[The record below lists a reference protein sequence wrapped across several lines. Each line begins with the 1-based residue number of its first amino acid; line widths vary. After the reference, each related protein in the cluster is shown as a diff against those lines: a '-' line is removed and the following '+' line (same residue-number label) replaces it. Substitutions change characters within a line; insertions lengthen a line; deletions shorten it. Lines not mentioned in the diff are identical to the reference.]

1 MGRSSVFDPS
11 RLDEELDEL
20 LPPPSRVPVAVLQDE
35 PPTVTDVAE
44 APAPDS
50 EPVPDS
56 AASAAAA
63 SLEGGPTPDSP
74 YRSPHPAQSAVAT
87 ATRRPRGSGGRPPAQ
102 ERAPAESP
110 SNAPAIGG
118 FIVVAARIPTHLWDA
133 VINGPLSGRERPSYA
148 QLITWTCQ
156 DQPDDVVRQIRA
168 NLAPDRTPRGRRLAA
183 PVNTIT
189 VRFRHDELAAFDELL
204 ETASTAGQR
213 VTRTAGIIAALQV
226 SSSASTASS

>member
-35 PPTVTDVAE
+35 PPTVAE
-44 APAPDS
+44 AAGAPTS
-50 EPVPDS
+50 GSGPVPDS
-56 AASAAAA
+56 AAPAAAD
-63 SLEGGPTPDSP
+63 SVEDGPTPDSP
-74 YRSPHPAQSAVAT
+74 DRPPHPAQPAVAT

-110 SNAPAIGG
+110 SNTPAVGG
-118 FIVVAARIPTHLWDA
+118 FMVVAARIPTQLWDA

-189 VRFRHDELAAFDELL
+189 VRFRHDELAAFDALIER
-204 ETASTAGQR
+204 ASIAGQR

-226 SSSASTASS
+226 SSSTSTASS

>member
-35 PPTVTDVAE
+35 PTVTEVAE
-44 APAPDS
+44 APASRS
-50 EPVPDS
+50 EPVPD
-56 AASAAAA
+56 AAA
-63 SLEGGPTPDSP
+63 SVVAAPEDGPTPD
-74 YRSPHPAQSAVAT
+74 PHDSAPAQSAAKT
-87 ATRRPRGSGGRPPAQ
+87 AARRPRGSGGRPPAP
-102 ERAPAESP
+102 ERAAADSP
-110 SNAPAIGG
+110 SSTPAIGG
-118 FIVVAARIPTHLWDA
+118 FVVVAARIPTHLWEA

-156 DQPDDVVRQIRA
+156 DRPDDVVRQIRT

-189 VRFRHDELAAFDELL
+189 VRFRHDELAEFDELI
-204 ETASTAGQR
+204 ERASIAGQR

-226 SSSASTASS
+226 ASGTSTASR

>member
-20 LPPPSRVPVAVLQDE
+20 LPPPSRVPVAVLRDE
-35 PPTVTDVAE
+35 PPTVTGVAE
-44 APAPDS
+44 APASGS

-63 SLEGGPTPDSP
+63 PKDGPTPDPPDSAA
-74 YRSPHPAQSAVAT
+74 HPAQSAVTT
-87 ATRRPRGSGGRPPAQ
+87 AARRPRGSGGRPPAP
-102 ERAPAESP
+102 ERAAADSP
-110 SNAPAIGG
+110 SSTPAIGG
-118 FIVVAARIPTHLWDA
+118 FVVVAARIPTHLWEA

-156 DQPDDVVRQIRA
+156 DRPDDVVRQIRT

-189 VRFRHDELAAFDELL
+189 VRFRHDELAEFDELI
-204 ETASTAGQR
+204 ERASIAGQR

-226 SSSASTASS
+226 ASGTSTASR